1 MSAGIDREGTP
12 REDRD
17 DLDVDPMWLER
28 IEPSLGRGERLRLD
42 AAQERVSLGRAEDSD
57 VRLYTVSASREHAL
71 ITGNAR
77 GQWILTPVAGKSVL
91 IDGQIATQPV
101 VLEVGLNI
109 ILGQDHLRCVAEE
122 NPPRESAARAA
133 PASFKGSVDRIFQ
146 DLLLSS
152 GRLKGPSE
160 LGWWAIGVVV
170 ATIGIGWVL
179 FAR

>member
-1 MSAGIDREGTP
+1 MSPDIDRGGTS
-12 REDRD
+12 REDRS
-17 DLDVDPMWLER
+17 DLDADPMWLER

-42 AAQERVSLGRAEDSD
+42 AAQEKVSLGRAEDSD

-71 ITGNAR
+71 IAANTQ

-91 IDGQIATQPV
+91 VDGQIATQPV
-101 VLEVGLNI
+101 MLEVGLNI

-122 NPPRESAARAA
+122 DVPRRSAARAA
-133 PASFKGSVDRIFQ
+133 PASFKGSFDRIFQ
-146 DLLLSS
+146 DLLCSS
-152 GRLKGPSE
+152 GRLKGPGE
-160 LGWWAIGVVV
+160 LGWWAIGVV